1 MRAQRREGGG
11 ANETRKEG
19 ERGGRGSRD
28 RHRERERGGGGGG
41 GRGKDE
47 GCCFNI
53 DTNMWDIIMKN
64 KIITGVLM

>member
-1 MRAQRREGGG
+1 MRRGRKGKEEEGG
-11 ANETRKEG
+11 AET
-19 ERGGRGSRD
+19 D
-28 RHRERERGGGGGG
+28 TERERGGGGGGG